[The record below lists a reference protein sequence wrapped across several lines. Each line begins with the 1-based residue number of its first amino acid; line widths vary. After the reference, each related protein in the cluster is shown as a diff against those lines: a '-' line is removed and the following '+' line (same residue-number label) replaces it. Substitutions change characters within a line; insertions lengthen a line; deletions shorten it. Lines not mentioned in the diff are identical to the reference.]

1 MPVGKNSIKRATG
14 NTTAK
19 ATFAVGEMAKAPAVV
34 GKPVA
39 KTTVSK
45 AKAPVNAKKTTET
58 KTTATKKPA
67 QKKTAAPKVEKPVV
81 DNIHEKKFEA
91 ARAMFCAL
99 PDYLL

>member
-19 ATFAVGEMAKAPAVV
+19 ATFAVEEMAKAPAVE

-39 KTTVSK
+39 KPATPK
-45 AKAPVNAKKTTET
+45 AKATTANKPATTAKKPV
-58 KTTATKKPA
+58 AKKPA
-67 QKKTAAPKVEKPVV
+67 TPKVEKPVV

>member
-19 ATFAVGEMAKAPAVV
+19 ATFAVEEMAKAPAVEV
-34 GKPVA
+34 KPVA
-39 KTTVSK
+39 K
-45 AKAPVNAKKTTET
+45 APVSAKKPTAT
-58 KTTATKKPA
+58 KTATAKKPA
-67 QKKTAAPKVEKPVV
+67 QKKPVALKVEKPVV

>member
-19 ATFAVGEMAKAPAVV
+19 ATFAVEEIAKAPVVEEKPAVKAATPKAKTTTAKKPATTAK
-34 GKPVA
+34 KPVA
-39 KTTVSK
+39 K
-45 AKAPVNAKKTTET
+45 
-58 KTTATKKPA
+58 KP
-67 QKKTAAPKVEKPVV
+67 AAPKVEKPVV

>member
-19 ATFAVGEMAKAPAVV
+19 ATFAVGEMAKAPAVE
-34 GKPVA
+34 GKPAVKPA
-39 KTTVSK
+39 TPK
-45 AKAPVNAKKTTET
+45 ANA
-58 KTTATKKPA
+58 TTAKKPA
-67 QKKTAAPKVEKPVV
+67 TTAKKPVAPKVEKTVV

>member
-19 ATFAVGEMAKAPAVV
+19 ATFAVEEMAKAPVVEEKPAVKV
-34 GKPVA
+34 ATPKAKTTTAKKPATPAAKKPVA
-39 KTTVSK
+39 K
-45 AKAPVNAKKTTET
+45 
-58 KTTATKKPA
+58 KPA
-67 QKKTAAPKVEKPVV
+67 TPKAEKPVV